1 MIRLV
6 DSRHNAG
13 GELTRRS
20 QHLSPDS
27 LAQELASMP
36 LGKRYPIYITHTK
49 PAETELITAE
59 IARFNGSGNLGEV
72 GAPDRYDIRWLTAG
86 QVFEV

>member
-49 PAETELITAE
+49 PVETDLIMAE
-59 IARFNGSGNLGEV
+59 IARFNGCGEPGQT
-72 GAPDRYDIRWLTAG
+72 GATSHYDIHWLRAG